1 MIVKRPPPKAANPAS
16 GGPGPALKRSIAKDT
31 RPPRPFTVRK
41 LRWKDLDRILE
52 IERASFG
59 ADAYDRNLF
68 AACLRAPSG
77 LFLAVERA
85 RNVCGYLMASTR
97 GVRAELVSIAVD
109 PPSRGQG
116 AASVLM
122 DSALRRLRRRGVARL
137 SLMVK
142 ISNRE
147 AQAFYAK
154 YAFRKV
160 RRVRRY
166 YEDAADGWLMA
177 RTL

>member
-1 MIVKRPPPKAANPAS
+1 M
-16 GGPGPALKRSIAKDT
+16 
-31 RPPRPFTVRK
+31 
-41 LRWKDLDRILE
+41 DRILE

-68 AACLRAPSG
+68 AACLRARG
-77 LFLAVERA
+77 DLFLAVERG
-85 RNVCGYLMASTR
+85 RNVCGYLMASAR
-97 GVRAELVSIAVD
+97 GKRGELVSIAID
-109 PPSRGQG
+109 PPSRGLG
-116 AASVLM
+116 AASALM
-122 DSALRRLRRRGVARL
+122 ESALRRLRRRGVAHF

>member
-1 MIVKRPPPKAANPAS
+1 MIVKRTPPKAANSAS
-16 GGPGPALKRSIAKDT
+16 GGRRPAAKRSIAKDT
-31 RPPRPFTVRK
+31 RPPRSFTVRQ

-68 AACLRAPSG
+68 AACLRARGG

-85 RNVCGYLMASTR
+85 PQVCGYLMAEVR

-122 DSALRRLRRRGVARL
+122 ESALRRLRRRGATRL

-142 ISNRE
+142 VSNRE
-147 AQAFYAK
+147 AGAFYEK

-166 YEDAADGWLMA
+166 YEDAADGWLMG